1 MKMQKHQFQ
10 KAFDF
15 IKSKLDVND
24 PDIAWNLRE
33 IGIFVGQN
41 QGWYSEQEVKDI
53 QNALLSDIDNLEMHF
68 DAIRIQINE
77 IQQIVYNFI
86 DPQSQQGI
94 NIYKKAAYI
103 RRWRLINSI
112 QKYQLLE
119 SYKNHN
125 FEVIQWEVSMR
136 SLEEIKDFVKFPFSI
151 EFKESQNLIILKCSW
166 GQFPVKAWD
175 YVVKIDDYYLGID
188 CTFFN
193 ILFKRVKEQQ

>member
-1 MKMQKHQFQ
+1 MQFGFRLTRFSRLYITSQILNLSRELT
-10 KAFDF
+10 F
-15 IKSKLDVND
+15 IRKLST
-24 PDIAWNLRE
+24 
-33 IGIFVGQN
+33 
-41 QGWYSEQEVKDI
+41 SE
-53 QNALLSDIDNLEMHF
+53 
-68 DAIRIQINE
+68 
-77 IQQIVYNFI
+77 
-86 DPQSQQGI
+86 G
-94 NIYKKAAYI
+94 
-103 RRWRLINSI
+103 WRLINSI

-193 ILFKRVKEQQ
+193 ILFKKTKEQE